1 MDLEQPSSPPSAKP
15 SGTSLRVRLQS
26 LLRRLTTS
34 TLGRKAFG
42 ALLVKVY
49 YTGSAFVLSVLLAR
63 LLGVD
68 QYGQYV
74 FAVSWLVLLGVPAG
88 LGVEGLLV
96 RNVASYT
103 AREAWALAR
112 GVMRWAFLSV
122 AGVSLLVG
130 GVAAGVAWWYYRE
143 RDLTI
148 MVMLWFV
155 CTLLPFTTLSRQ
167 QASALN
173 GLRHPAIGQIP
184 QLVAQPTVTLLLVGG
199 AVFGF
204 AVVPA
209 AHVLLVLYGAA
220 WVGALLLAVTLT
232 QRLLP
237 PPMRGVQPA
246 YHAREWWQSVP
257 AFLLSASAAVIIERT
272 DLLMLGLIREF
283 SEVSVYSAALRGAS
297 QVLFIPLILN
307 TVLAPELARAHTLD
321 DRGALQ
327 RIVDLGVSARFLSTI
342 PVVIG
347 FVLFGRWFLWLY
359 GEEFTA
365 GYVPLLILTVGQFAV
380 AVLQMSNQTLSMT
393 GLQHL
398 NALCIGIGA
407 VINVL
412 LNALLIPSYGMYGGA
427 IATSVSLIVSYGLAT
442 WLVWRRLG
450 IVVLPLVGWL
460 RRRRG

>member
-1 MDLEQPSSPPSAKP
+1 MQNLRHKLARAFKGRIGQSSLAIFINKIIHT
-15 SGTSLRVRLQS
+15 GTS
-26 LLRRLTTS
+26 
-34 TLGRKAFG
+34 
-42 ALLVKVY
+42 
-49 YTGSAFVLSVLLAR
+49 FVISVALAR

-68 QYGQYV
+68 RYGQYV

-112 GVMRWAFLSV
+112 GVMRWAFFSV

-130 GVAAGVAWWYYRE
+130 GVAAAGAWWYYHA
-143 RDLTI
+143 RDPLI

-167 QASALN
+167 QAAVLN
-173 GLRHPAIGQIP
+173 GLRRPAVGQLP
-184 QLVAQPTVTLLLVGG
+184 QLVVQPTVTLLLVGV
-199 AVFGF
+199 AVLGF

-209 AHVLLVLYGAA
+209 ANVFLVLYGVASVA
-220 WVGALLLAVTLT
+220 ALLLAVTLT
-232 QRLLP
+232 ARLMP
-237 PPMRGVQPA
+237 APMRQVQPA
-246 YHAREWWQSVP
+246 YHVREWWQSVP

-272 DLLMLGLIREF
+272 DLLMLGVIREF

-297 QVLFIPLILN
+297 QVLFVPLILN
-307 TVLAPELARAHTLD
+307 TVLAPELARAHTQGN
-321 DRGALQ
+321 RRELQ

-342 PVVIG
+342 PFVIG

-365 GYVPLLILTVGQFAV
+365 GYVPLLILTVGQFTV
-380 AVLQMSNQTLSMT
+380 ATLQISNQTLSMT
-393 GLQHL
+393 GHQHL
-398 NALCIGIGA
+398 TATCIGIGA
-407 VINVL
+407 VVNVL
-412 LNALLIPSYGMYGGA
+412 LNALLIPPYGMYGGA
-427 IATSVSLIVSYGLAT
+427 IATSVSLILSYGLAT

-450 IVVLPLVGWL
+450 IVVLPLAGWL
-460 RRRRG
+460 RRGRG